1 MLPHF
6 CKSYR
11 HQNYSG
17 RFGIGEQL
25 EQLEIRLHAV
35 MVQVFRRWE
44 LQLLV
49 DVGEVDLGIVLGALF
64 FDGVAQIV
72 DIPGMVLVLFQV
84 HAPQDHD

>member
-1 MLPHF
+1 
-6 CKSYR
+6 
-11 HQNYSG
+11 
-17 RFGIGEQL
+17 
-25 EQLEIRLHAV
+25 

-64 FDGVAQIV
+64 FDGVDQIV

-84 HAPQDHD
+84 PAPQDHD